1 MADFDYVAV
10 NAQGR
15 ESSGRLQAADSR
27 AAATMLRQ
35 QGLFVVKITEA
46 QVASGLNREINL
58 SFGSPIKTRDMI
70 FWFRQLSFMLRAG
83 LPVLQA
89 LELSH
94 SQAGNARLRQVVG
107 KMIADIKNG
116 SPLSQAMSNHPKVF
130 APLTVKLVV
139 AGEFTGEMDAIVSR
153 LGDYME
159 KKAALRAQTI
169 NAMIYPATVVL
180 AGIGVAAFLVLKII
194 PQFAKFLLGRGK
206 PLPPSTQMLVD
217 ISNFFI
223 NNGVYILA
231 ALGVGIF
238 ALVTMYNRPVG
249 RFKLDG
255 LILKMPVIGKLL
267 TTGAMAQFNWSLGM
281 LLRSG
286 LTVLEA
292 LKIVADATGNKVIS
306 RHLEQASGHILSGRD
321 MAASLEHPAIPKLV
335 TQMVAVGERTGTLD
349 AVLNEMATYYE
360 QLLEVQIKRLSG
372 MVEPALILVIGG
384 MVGFVYYSFFQ
395 ALFSLSKF

>member
-1 MADFDYVAV
+1 MPDFDYVAV

-15 ESSGRLQAADSR
+15 ESKGRVQAADTR
-27 AAATMLRQ
+27 AAAASLRQ
-35 QGLFVVKITEA
+35 QGLFVVKMTEA
-46 QVASGLNREINL
+46 QAASGLNQEINL

-70 FWFRQLSFMLRAG
+70 FWFRQMAFILRAG

-94 SQAGNARLRQVVG
+94 SQASNARLRQVIG
-107 KMIADIKNG
+107 KMVADIKNG
-116 SPLSQAMSNHPKVF
+116 HPLSQAMSNHPKVF

-231 ALGVGIF
+231 ALGLGVF

-255 LILKMPVIGKLL
+255 FILKMPVIGKLL

-306 RHLEQASGHILSGRD
+306 RHLEQAGKHILTGRD
-321 MAASLEHPAIPKLV
+321 MATSLEHPAIPKLV

-360 QLLEVQIKRLSG
+360 QLLEVQIKRLSS

-384 MVGFVYYSFFQ
+384 MVGLVYYSFFQ
-395 ALFSLSKF
+395 ALFSLSKM